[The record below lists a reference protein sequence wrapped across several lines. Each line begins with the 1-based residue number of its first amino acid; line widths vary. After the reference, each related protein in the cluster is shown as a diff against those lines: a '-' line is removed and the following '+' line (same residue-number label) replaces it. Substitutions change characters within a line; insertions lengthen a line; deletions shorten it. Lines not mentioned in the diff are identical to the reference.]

1 MIQSWYERV
10 CRNVAKVIVGNTE
23 PTRLILGALL
33 AGGHVLIED
42 VPGTGKTTLARAIAR
57 SLGLP
62 FRRVQFTPD
71 LLPSD
76 LTGVNVYR
84 EGQFRFQPGPVFTS
98 VLLADEINRAT
109 PKTQSALLE
118 AMAEFQVTV
127 DGETRPLPRPFVVL
141 ATQNPVEMDGT
152 YRLPEAQLDRFLV
165 RVALGY
171 PELEEEV
178 EMLLRMRERHT
189 LQDLRPV
196 SSPEE
201 VLEAQ
206 AAVRKVRVDPEI
218 ARYIVNLVRRTRAA
232 EGVALGA
239 SPRAALALQHLAMA
253 LAAIEGRAFV
263 LPDDVKAA
271 FLPVMGHRVL
281 LEPEARLE
289 GLTVE
294 AVLQDALAAVPVPVE
309 RA

>member
-10 CRNVAKVIVGNTE
+10 RHNVAKVIVGNAE
-23 PTRLILGALL
+23 PVRLILGALL

-42 VPGTGKTTLARAIAR
+42 VPGTGKTTLARAVAR

-84 EGQFRFQPGPVFTS
+84 EGRFHFQPGPVFTS

-178 EMLLRMRERHT
+178 EMLLRMREHHA
-189 LQDLRPV
+189 LQDLHPV

-206 AAVRKVRVDPEI
+206 AAVRQVRVDPEI
-218 ARYIVNLVRRTRAA
+218 ARYIVNLVRRTRVA
-232 EGVALGA
+232 EGVTLGA

-253 LAAIEGRAFV
+253 LAAIEGRTFV

-289 GLTVE
+289 GVTVE
-294 AVLQDALAAVPVPVE
+294 AVLQSVLAAVPVPVE
-309 RA
+309 RT